1 MSGTSTSQFTAS
13 ATVPNQEAWGHYH
26 RFTFS
31 PTDPHVRVQSFSQF
45 VPTVNNDSTINFE
58 SRNFNYAG
66 FRWHHVTKSTD
77 TNKYGS
83 FHFQNFISDGTGTDI
98 FSFDGTN
105 FNIYAP
111 VFTTAG
117 LDMGSQKITNVAPGV
132 AGTDAVN
139 VNQLN
144 AVSAGSITLTGNV
157 TGSGILGTPFSTTI
171 SSTLD
176 QIPSPIGSVNI
187 NSQNI
192 TNVGNLGIGVSS
204 PTIPLQFSNTL
215 SNCKICLYQT
225 AANSF
230 QVYGI
235 GVTGSTLK
243 YTVDSSSSSHV
254 FYCGASSTTSTELFR
269 IAGTGIVTL
278 QNSLNMNSNKIT
290 SLANGTVSSD
300 GVNLGQMNS
309 AISSAISAGTITLT
323 GNVTGSGTVGTP
335 FATTI
340 ASTLNNIPLA
350 TGTVNLNTQNLSNAG
365 NIGAG
370 ISGPTYPLQFASATS
385 DCKLCL
391 YSSGANNFQVYG
403 FGVTAG
409 TLKYSVDSLSSAHT
423 FYGASSSTAST
434 EFFKIK
440 NTYATCVGGT
450 GTFYARTPSAH
461 ISVTSGSYTTTPNT
475 VFVKLNATTSATS
488 GAVQFSTSNNRITFN
503 GSDLS
508 ASETG
513 MVSGSLN
520 VAFNDTSICTF
531 AIYKN
536 GSQITTTYTW
546 GQSFTTNQPFTV
558 VLTPTMVTLSPTD
571 YLEIWAS
578 SSSSTTVI
586 TVTRLNLSFQAC

>member
-1 MSGTSTSQFTAS
+1 MSGTSTTKFTAGAIVPSLDVWGRYQRFNFS
-13 ATVPNQEAWGHYH
+13 ATN
-26 RFTFS
+26 
-31 PTDPHVRVQSFSQF
+31 PHVKLQAFSKF
-45 VPTVNNDSTINFE
+45 VPTANNTSTINIE

-66 FRWHHVTKSTD
+66 FRWHHLTQSTD

-83 FHFQNFISDGTGTDI
+83 FHFQSFISDGTGTDI

-105 FNIYAP
+105 FNIYVP
-111 VFTTAG
+111 TFLTQP
-117 LDMGSQKITNVAPGV
+117 LDMGGNLIRNSSTPLLS
-132 AGTDAVN
+132 TDLATKGYVDGMI
-139 VNQLN
+139 
-144 AVSAGSITLTGNV
+144 SGGSITLTGNV
-157 TGSGILGTPFSTTI
+157 TGSGTVGTPFATTI
-171 SSTLD
+171 VSTLD
-176 QIPSPIGSVNI
+176 QIPDPV
-187 NSQNI
+187 
-192 TNVGNLGIGVSS
+192 
-204 PTIPLQFSNTL
+204 
-215 SNCKICLYQT
+215 
-225 AANSF
+225 AA
-230 QVYGI
+230 
-235 GVTGSTLK
+235 VTMNNQKL
-243 YTVDSSSSSHV
+243 
-254 FYCGASSTTSTELFR
+254 
-269 IAGTGIVTL
+269 TG
-278 QNSLNMNSNKIT
+278 
-290 SLANGTVSSD
+290 LANGTVSTD
-300 GVNLGQMNS
+300 GVNLGQMT
-309 AISSAISAGTITLT
+309 SAISAGTITLT
-323 GNVTGSGTVGTP
+323 GNVTGSGTVGTSFATTLALRLNQILSPTGAVSLNSQKITSLATGTVSTDGVNLGQMNTAISSAVSAGTITLTGNVTGSGTIGTP

-370 ISGPTYPLQFASATS
+370 ISGPIYPLQFATATS

-391 YSSGANNFQVYG
+391 YSTAANNFQVYG

-409 TLKYSVDSLSSAHT
+409 TLKYTVDSLSSAHT
-423 FYGASSSTAST
+423 FYGAASSTTST

-440 NTYATCVGGT
+440 NTYSTCVGGT
-450 GTFYARTPSAH
+450 GTFYARIPSVH

-508 ASETG
+508 ASVTG

-558 VLTPTMVTLSPTD
+558 VFTPTMVTLSPTD

-586 TVTRLNLSFQAC
+586 TVTRLNLSFEAC